1 MIEAGHLRTGSTI
14 VRNGELF
21 QVLSFDH
28 VVLGRGRAIVR
39 TKLKNLSSA
48 AVTTETFRPEEKFSA
63 ARIER
68 TEAQYLYRDGDSFVM
83 MDTATFEQYPV
94 AAEIVGDASNW
105 LNEGNA
111 IFLSMFDDRII
122 GVELPIAVELEVT
135 YTEPGFKGDTA
146 TGGTKP
152 ATVQTGAT
160 VDVPLFV
167 NTGERILVDTRTG
180 RYMERL
186 G

>member
-1 MIEAGHLRTGSTI
+1 MIEAGQLRPGTTI

-21 QVLSFDH
+21 QVLSYDH

-39 TKLKNLSSA
+39 TKLKNLNSDS
-48 AVTTETFRPEEKFSA
+48 VTSETFRPEEKFTA

-68 TEAQYLYRDGDSFVM
+68 KEAQYLYRDGDAYVM
-83 MDTATFEQYPV
+83 MESATYEQYPV
-94 AAEIVGDASNW
+94 PDEIVGDARNW
-105 LNEGNA
+105 INEGSTVY
-111 IFLSMFDDRII
+111 LSMFEGRII
-122 GVELPIAVELEVT
+122 GVELPISVEVEVT

-152 ATVQTGAT
+152 ATVQTGT
-160 VDVPLFV
+160 SVDVPLFV
-167 NTGERILVDTRTG
+167 NTGDHILVDTRTG
-180 RYMERL
+180 RYIERL

>member
-1 MIEAGHLRTGSTI
+1 MPGWGGGHVMIEAGHLRTGSTI

-94 AAEIVGDASNW
+94 AAAIVGDAQN
-105 LNEGNA
+105 G
-111 IFLSMFDDRII
+111 
-122 GVELPIAVELEVT
+122 
-135 YTEPGFKGDTA
+135 
-146 TGGTKP
+146 
-152 ATVQTGAT
+152 
-160 VDVPLFV
+160 
-167 NTGERILVDTRTG
+167 
-180 RYMERL
+180 
-186 G
+186 